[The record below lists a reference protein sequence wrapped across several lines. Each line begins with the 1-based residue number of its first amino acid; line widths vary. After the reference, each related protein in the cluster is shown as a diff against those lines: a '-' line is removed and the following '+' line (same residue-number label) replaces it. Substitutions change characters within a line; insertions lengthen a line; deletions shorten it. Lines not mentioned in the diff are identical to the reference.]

1 MKSPSPMSRIF
12 LLAAL
17 ASLTALLCACA
28 GKVVPDWQTNAKSA
42 LESATSAY
50 LQGRERVEKQEFN
63 LARSEIARTGRADL
77 MALVAL
83 TRCASRVAS
92 LVLEECA
99 DFEKLRQDATSAE
112 RAYADFLQAQIQ
124 PQDIAL
130 LPPQHRAVAGAN
142 SDLAAAAA
150 LQEIDDPLS
159 RLVAAGVIFRSS
171 RATPAVLALAVDT
184 ASSQGWRRPL
194 LAWLGVQTM
203 RAEQAGDVIAAQGLR
218 RRIDLIQG
226 GDAVK

>member
-1 MKSPSPMSRIF
+1 MKSPSPMPRTF

-17 ASLTALLCACA
+17 ASLTVLLSACA
-28 GKVVPDWQTNAKSA
+28 GKAVPDWQTNAKSA
-42 LESATSAY
+42 LESGTTAY
-50 LQGRERVEKQEFN
+50 LQGKERVEKQEFN

-92 LVLEECA
+92 LVLEECV

-112 RAYADFLQAQIQ
+112 RAYADFLQAHIQ
-124 PQDIAL
+124 LQDIAL
-130 LPPQHRAVAGAN
+130 LPPQYRAVASAN

-150 LQEIDDPLS
+150 LQAIDDPLS

-171 RATPAVLALAVDT
+171 RATPAVLALAVDA

-194 LAWLGVQTM
+194 LAWLGVQAM
-203 RAEQAGDVIAAQGLR
+203 RAEQAGDVLAAQGLR
-218 RRIDLIQG
+218 RRIDLVQG
-226 GDAVK
+226 GDAAK